1 MKNRLLK
8 YNYLIIT
15 VIMLMVNILLF
26 IFTNKLNILPIKYY
40 LLIFGIIVVLEIV
53 SILFILLKKKILNII
68 GYILSVILII
78 VNICGIYYVR
88 VTDNFLDK
96 SFNNDNREYTTTF
109 YIVSKKDSNNTIA
122 DFLKGLK

>member
-53 SILFILLKKKILNII
+53 SILFILLKKKD
-68 GYILSVILII
+68 LI
-78 VNICGIYYVR
+78 
-88 VTDNFLDK
+88 
-96 SFNNDNREYTTTF
+96 S
-109 YIVSKKDSNNTIA
+109 
-122 DFLKGLK
+122 